1 MIERVRSAVM
11 LAVHQ
16 LTVAV
21 GIVLFPIALLANR
34 IGLRFPLHRLLQ
46 EVQTVSEETTDD

>member
-1 MIERVRSAVM
+1 MIQRARSAIV

-21 GIVLFPIALLANR
+21 GIVLFPIALFANR
-34 IGLRFPLHRLLQ
+34 VGLRFPLHWLLE
-46 EVQTVSEETTDD
+46 EVQAASESTADN

>member
-1 MIERVRSAVM
+1 MIQRARSAVM

-34 IGLRFPLHRLLQ
+34 VGLRLPLHRLLQ
-46 EVQTVSEETTDD
+46 EVQAATESPADD